1 VRVVIVYESLF
12 GNTHQV
18 AEAIQDGIRSAMPH
32 AQVSCLR
39 AAEANRDAALG
50 ADLVV
55 VGGPTHAHGM
65 TSSITRKMGLKAEQ
79 RVPAMVPGHAAE
91 PGAAGL
97 GVREWFHGLPR
108 AAAGSLGA
116 AFDTR
121 GEVRMAGGAANGIA
135 RRLRHRGYEMVAPP
149 AGFIV
154 EDVEGPLRPGE
165 LERARAWGA
174 GLLR

>member
-1 VRVVIVYESLF
+1 
-12 GNTHQV
+12 
-18 AEAIQDGIRSAMPH
+18 MP
-32 AQVSCLR
+32 R
-39 AAEANRDAALG
+39 
-50 ADLVV
+50 
-55 VGGPTHAHGM
+55 
-65 TSSITRKMGLKAEQ
+65 
-79 RVPAMVPGHAAE
+79 PAVE
-91 PGAAGL
+91 PGATGP
-97 GVREWFHGLPR
+97 GVREWFRGLPH
-108 AAAGSLGA
+108 APVGSLGA

-135 RRLRHRGYEMVAPP
+135 RRLRHHGYELVAPP